1 MPPVQKR
8 AHEGPSVQWPAIT
21 TETLPW
27 TRGAV
32 FGAMTRRDQAAQ
44 RDKYEAAITPAIA
57 KLDYAPSQEVAAAAE
72 DAATEMARFD
82 AELGGEIAPF
92 SAILLRSESAAS
104 SNIEQ
109 LTASARSVALAE
121 LGDVSKVNASLIAA
135 NTAAMQSAVALA
147 DKLDVDSILQ
157 MHHAL
162 MQVVDP
168 KEAGKWRNQQV
179 WIGGSSFGPSGAAF
193 VAPHHDRVPAAIDD
207 LVAYMKRDDIPV
219 LIQVAIAHAQFE
231 TIHPFTDGNG
241 RTGRALI
248 HALLRGTGLTRNVTV
263 PVSSGLLAD
272 TDAYFDAL
280 TTYRDG
286 DPEPI
291 ILATATASFKAIA
304 NGRQLVADLRLIS
317 ESWKERIRAR
327 SHSATWPIAD
337 LLIRQPVVNAKILNE
352 QLGIGPTHVR
362 RHMDVL
368 AQAGVVQLT
377 KVHPRGVFWRAQE
390 VLDVLD
396 TFATNAGKR
405 NRSH

>member
-1 MPPVQKR
+1 MSPVQSR
-8 AHEGPSVQWPAIT
+8 AHHGPSARWPVIT

-27 TRGAV
+27 TTGAV

-44 RDKYEAAITPAIA
+44 RDHYEAAIDIA
-57 KLDYAPSQEVAAAAE
+57 ALDYAPSQQVAAAAE
-72 DAATEMARFD
+72 DAATEIVRFD

-92 SAILLRSESAAS
+92 SAILLRSESTAS

-121 LGDVSKVNASLIAA
+121 LGDTSKVNASLIAA
-135 NTAAMQSAVALA
+135 NTAAMKSAVALA
-147 DKLDVDSILQ
+147 DKLDADSILQ
-157 MHHAL
+157 MHRTL
-162 MQVVDP
+162 METVDP
-168 KEAGKWRNQQV
+168 GEAGKWRTQQV
-179 WIGGSSFGPSGAAF
+179 WIGGSSFGPSGAMY

-207 LVAYMKRDDIPV
+207 LIAYMNRDDIPV
-219 LIQVAIAHAQFE
+219 LIQAAIAHAQFE

-248 HALLRGTGLTRNVTV
+248 HALLRGKGLARNVTV
-263 PVSSGLLAD
+263 PVSAGLLAD
-272 TDAYFDAL
+272 TDSYFDAL

-291 ILATATASFKAIA
+291 ILAAANASFKAIA
-304 NGRQLVADLRLIS
+304 NGRQLVDDLRRVR
-317 ESWKERIRAR
+317 ESWRERIRAR
-327 SHSATWPIAD
+327 SHSATWKVAD
-337 LLIRQPVVNAKILNE
+337 LLMQQPVVNAKILNE

-368 AQAGVVQLT
+368 VAAGVVQLT
-377 KVHPRGVFWRAQE
+377 KVHQRGVFWRAQE

-396 TFATNAGKR
+396 AFATNAGKR
-405 NRSH
+405 TRAH